1 MSWSVTWMVLGIVLI
16 VSIAGLLKA
25 RMGIRKDMWG
35 NEIKDNGR
43 DDAEVEQ
50 MREQMKALKER
61 VAVLERIATE
71 KNHSLE
77 HEIER
82 LRDR

>member
-1 MSWSVTWMVLGIVLI
+1 MVVAIVFI
-16 VSIAGLLKA
+16 VSITSLLRAKL
-25 RMGIRKDMWG
+25 GVRKDRHG
-35 NEIKDNGR
+35 NELPLHDSAQTER
-43 DDAEVEQ
+43 
-50 MREQMKALKER
+50 MREEMKVLKER

-71 KNHSLE
+71 RNHSLE

>member
-1 MSWSVTWMVLGIVLI
+1 MVLGIVLI
-16 VSIAGLLKA
+16 VSIASIMKA
-25 RMGIRKDMWG
+25 KMGIRKDRWG
-35 NEIKDNGR
+35 NETIGGR

-50 MREQMKALKER
+50 MREQMKVLKER

>member
-1 MSWSVTWMVLGIVLI
+1 MPSNVAFMVVAIVLI
-16 VSIAGLLKA
+16 VSITSLIRA
-25 RMGIRKDMWG
+25 RMGIRKDRHG
-35 NEIKDNGR
+35 NELPLHDNAQTER
-43 DDAEVEQ
+43 
-50 MREQMKALKER
+50 MREEMKVLKER

-71 KNHSLE
+71 RNHSLE

>member
-1 MSWSVTWMVLGIVLI
+1 MNGNVAWMVVAIVFI
-16 VSIAGLLKA
+16 VSITSLLRAKL
-25 RMGIRKDMWG
+25 GVRKDRHG
-35 NEIKDNGR
+35 NELPLHDNAQTER
-43 DDAEVEQ
+43 
-50 MREQMKALKER
+50 MREEMKVLKER

-71 KNHSLE
+71 RNHSLE

>member
-1 MSWSVTWMVLGIVLI
+1 MVLGIVLI
-16 VSIAGLLKA
+16 VSITTIMKA

-35 NEIKDNGR
+35 NEIKDSGR

-50 MREQMKALKER
+50 MREQMKVLKER

>member
-1 MSWSVTWMVLGIVLI
+1 MNGNVAWMVVAIVLI
-16 VSIAGLLKA
+16 VSIASIMKA

-35 NEIKDNGR
+35 NEIKDGGQG
-43 DDAEVEQ
+43 DAEVAQ
-50 MREQMKALKER
+50 MREQMKVLKER

>member
-16 VSIAGLLKA
+16 TAIASVLRA
-25 RMGIRKDMWG
+25 RMGIRKDMYG
-35 NEIKDNGR
+35 NELPLR
-43 DDAEVEQ
+43 DEAEIER
-50 MREQMKALKER
+50 MREETKALKER

>member
-43 DDAEVEQ
+43 DEVEVDQ
-50 MREQMKALKER
+50 MREQMKVLKER

>member
-1 MSWSVTWMVLGIVLI
+1 MVLGIVLI

-35 NEIKDNGR
+35 NEIKDGGR
-43 DDAEVEQ
+43 DEVEVEQ
-50 MREQMKALKER
+50 MREQMKVLKER

>member
-1 MSWSVTWMVLGIVLI
+1 MVVAIVFI
-16 VSIAGLLKA
+16 VSITSLLRAKL
-25 RMGIRKDMWG
+25 GVRKDRHG
-35 NEIKDNGR
+35 NELPLHDSALTER
-43 DDAEVEQ
+43 
-50 MREQMKALKER
+50 MREEMKVLKER

-71 KNHSLE
+71 RNHSLE